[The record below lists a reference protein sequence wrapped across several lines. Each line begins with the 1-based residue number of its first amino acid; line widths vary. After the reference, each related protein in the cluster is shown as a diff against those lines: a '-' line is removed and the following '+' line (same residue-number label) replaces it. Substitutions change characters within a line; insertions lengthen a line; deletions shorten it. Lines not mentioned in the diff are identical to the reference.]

1 MSYLHDQTLEDF
13 VNHEHSR
20 LAQLMR
26 THVISLRM
34 HTGVLTAAAPACM
47 APRLGSS
54 SDPIGPIGPFG
65 MLLSATLVLLW
76 LPCQA
81 HRVVTFPYQR
91 PGTPPPPTRAST
103 SRFAACG
110 VDKTSGQ
117 TSGQTSGPRLASKH
131 PSSAPYI

>member
-34 HTGVLTAAAPACM
+34 HASVLTAAAPACM

-54 SDPIGPIGPFG
+54 SDPIDPVGPLGCMHRLHRWCSFG
-65 MLLSATLVLLW
+65 FRAKLTVLLLFSTNRQVHRLL
-76 LPCQA
+76 LPVLQQA
-81 HRVVTFPYQR
+81 
-91 PGTPPPPTRAST
+91 ASQPVEWT
-103 SRFAACG
+103 VQWTDQWPS
-110 VDKTSGQ
+110 
-117 TSGQTSGPRLASKH
+117 PRLQAS
-131 PSSAPYI
+131 

>member
-1 MSYLHDQTLEDF
+1 MSYLHDQTLADF

-54 SDPIGPIGPFG
+54 SDPIDPVGPLGCCRLQRWCSFG
-65 MLLSATLVLLW
+65 FRAKLTVLLLFPTNGQVHRLL
-76 LPCQA
+76 LPVLQPA
-81 HRVVTFPYQR
+81 
-91 PGTPPPPTRAST
+91 ASQP
-103 SRFAACG
+103 
-110 VDKTSGQ
+110 VDSG
-117 TSGQTSGPRLASKH
+117 LAS
-131 PSSAPYI
+131 SQ